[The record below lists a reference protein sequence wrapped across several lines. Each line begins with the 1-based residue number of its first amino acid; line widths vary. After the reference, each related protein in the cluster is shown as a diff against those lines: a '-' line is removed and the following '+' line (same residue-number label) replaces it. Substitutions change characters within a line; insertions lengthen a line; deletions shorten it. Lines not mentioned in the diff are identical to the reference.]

1 MFRIPYVVSSSDILY
16 LIVEQKTKL
25 KDGAITHLL
34 VERLLHSR
42 IMHNKMDSNYVP
54 NFKVTIKPCLNF
66 FSKFGIKMFEPNRA
80 KTLTRTYKCSYFI
93 VFPIRKHG

>member
-1 MFRIPYVVSSSDILY
+1 
-16 LIVEQKTKL
+16 
-25 KDGAITHLL
+25 
-34 VERLLHSR
+34 
-42 IMHNKMDSNYVP
+42 MDSNYVP